1 MNKQDAILHMGKFG
15 GRLGALSGVVVGI
28 LIGFPIFA
36 IGALFG
42 IFIGLAFGLVLGW
55 ALGHFVGILSV
66 TFFHPI
72 RNQTV
77 YRIITLLSCALLA
90 AGAAFAVSRQIFAF
104 KSNLLAD
111 PWYLYI
117 LALVMIAAAIASQ
130 RLANWYIKNSLSI
143 I

>member
-1 MNKQDAILHMGKFG
+1 MSKQDAILHMGKFG
-15 GRLGALSGVVVGI
+15 SRLGALSGIVVGI

-36 IGALFG
+36 FGALIG

-66 TFFHPI
+66 VFFNPI
-72 RNQTV
+72 HNPIV
-77 YRIITLLSCALLA
+77 YRIVTLLSCALLA
-90 AGAAFAVSRQIFAF
+90 AGAAFEFSKRIFAF
-104 KSNLLAD
+104 TGNLLAD

-117 LALVMIAAAIASQ
+117 LALSIIAAAIASQ

>member
-1 MNKQDAILHMGKFG
+1 MNKRDAILYMGQFG
-15 GRLGALSGVVVGI
+15 GRLGALSGIVVGI

-36 IGALFG
+36 IGALIG

-66 TFFHPI
+66 VLFHPI
-72 RNQTV
+72 RNQPI
-77 YRIITLLSCALLA
+77 YRSVTLLSCVLLA
-90 AGAAFAVSRQIFAF
+90 AGAAFEFSKRIFAF
-104 KSNLLAD
+104 KGNLLAD

-117 LALVMIAAAIASQ
+117 LALSIIAAAIASQ